1 MKKIFILLCCLAGLF
16 IPGKAQQQA
25 TAGKATGIRDT
36 TLSHRITQKMAD
48 SLQISPDQR
57 RQIHLA
63 NLWIDSSKV
72 SVIRQYHGT
81 GSLNIYMNKLE
92 RMRDSLFQHILTDK
106 QFVRYGAHK
115 RQWVLNN

>member
-1 MKKIFILLCCLAGLF
+1 MKKIYLLLCCLAGLF
-16 IPGKAQQQA
+16 LPGKAQQQA

-36 TLSHRITQKMAD
+36 TLSHRITQKLAD

-72 SVIRQYHGT
+72 SVIRYHSRD
-81 GSLNIYMNKLE
+81 SLNIYMNRLE
-92 RMRDSLFQHILTDK
+92 RSRDSLFQHILTDK